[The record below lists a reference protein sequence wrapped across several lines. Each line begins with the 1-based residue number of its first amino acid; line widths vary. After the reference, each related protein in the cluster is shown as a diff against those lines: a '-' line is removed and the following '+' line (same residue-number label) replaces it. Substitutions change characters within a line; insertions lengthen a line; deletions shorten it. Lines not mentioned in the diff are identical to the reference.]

1 MLCFDKKSIAEGF
14 GDSSVMNGTH
24 KKTLTKQRIVEHQS
38 KQPLTYI
45 LKKMKRINTFI
56 APSNTKQFI
65 TL

>member
-1 MLCFDKKSIAEGF
+1 M
-14 GDSSVMNGTH
+14 
-24 KKTLTKQRIVEHQS
+24 QRILQDLS
-38 KQPLTYI
+38 KQPLTHI